1 MMQEAVL
8 RMYVPHGANLR
19 LSPTSEVEAGS
30 EMGFRPAY
38 SYVKWYYMSTIA
50 VA

>member
-1 MMQEAVL
+1 
-8 RMYVPHGANLR
+8 MYVPHGANLR

-30 EMGFRPAY
+30 EMGFRAA
-38 SYVKWYYMSTIA
+38 YVKWYYMSTIA